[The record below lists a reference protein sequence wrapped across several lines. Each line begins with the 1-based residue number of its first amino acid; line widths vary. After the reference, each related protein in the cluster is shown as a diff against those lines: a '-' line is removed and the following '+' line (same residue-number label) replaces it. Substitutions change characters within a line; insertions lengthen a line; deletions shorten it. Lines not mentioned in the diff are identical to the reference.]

1 MSDKDPMRT
10 MLLQVLFGSWL
21 KLLNEKNYDELRLS
35 IGKAIS
41 QLEKNSQAKS
51 IDSYACG
58 CEFPNSMGVIRQ
70 FQMRC
75 PNCSASGGR
84 FEALSE

>member
-1 MSDKDPMRT
+1 MRT

-41 QLEKNSQAKS
+41 QLEKKS
-51 IDSYACG
+51 RSVDVYVCG
-58 CEFPNSMGVIRQ
+58 CEVPTDTGQERHFE
-70 FQMRC
+70 MRC
-75 PNCSASGGR
+75 PNCSYPGGR
-84 FEALSE
+84 HENLE